1 MKKELEG
8 TIKEWL
14 RFVEMDQNTAH
25 HLFETMHP
33 KPLEIICFHCQQA
46 AEKAIKALFVLK
58 EIEIVKIHDLGMLIK
73 MIQTE
78 IAFPDTIKISAIS
91 LTKYAAIS
99 RWYCCKSFHASGSSF
114 S

>member
-1 MKKELEG
+1 MKKELED

-14 RFVEMDQNTAH
+14 RFVEMDRSTAR
-25 HLFETMHP
+25 HLVTTMHP

-58 EIEIVKIHDLGMLIK
+58 RIEIAKIHDLGMLIK

-78 IAFPDTIKISAIS
+78 IAFPDTIKISSIS
-91 LTKYAAIS
+91 LTKYAAI
-99 RWYCCKSFHASGSSF
+99 F
-114 S
+114 